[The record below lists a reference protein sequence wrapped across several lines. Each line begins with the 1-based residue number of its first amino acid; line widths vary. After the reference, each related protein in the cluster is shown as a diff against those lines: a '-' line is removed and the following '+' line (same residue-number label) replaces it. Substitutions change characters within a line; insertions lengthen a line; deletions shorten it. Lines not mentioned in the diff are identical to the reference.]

1 MDATTLLL
9 ATGQLLLAITIGYI
23 AWVVR
28 REAKRSSL
36 VALVTVLNELY
47 ERNRKSLSA
56 VYTLMTSTD
65 FKEGDEQ
72 LRADV
77 IDSGDRLRAIQAAI
91 TEALLY
97 TLHQCDSEWGF
108 AGRLHEAFRSQL
120 GSGLDKDWAKVAR
133 YPTPS

>member
-9 ATGQLLLAITIGYI
+9 AAGQLLLAVAIGYI
-23 AWVVR
+23 ACVVR

-47 ERNRKSLSA
+47 ERNRKALA
-56 VYTLMTSTD
+56 TVYTLMSSAD
-65 FKEGDEQ
+65 FKHGDDQ
-72 LRADV
+72 LRAGV

-120 GSGLDKDWAKVAR
+120 RPGVEKDWEKLVR
-133 YPTPS
+133 YSTPS

>member
-1 MDATTLLL
+1 MNAATFLL
-9 ATGQLLLAITIGYI
+9 ATGQLLLAVAIGYI

-47 ERNRKSLSA
+47 ERNRKSLAA
-56 VYTLMTSTD
+56 VYALMSSAD
-65 FKEGDEQ
+65 FKQGDEQ
-72 LRADV
+72 VRAGV
-77 IDSGDRLRAIQAAI
+77 VDSGDRLRAIQAAI

-97 TLHQCDSEWGF
+97 TLHQCDAEWGF

-120 GSGLDKDWAKVAR
+120 GSGLDKDWERVAR
-133 YPTPS
+133 FSMPS

>member
-9 ATGQLLLAITIGYI
+9 AAGQLLLAVAIGYI

-36 VALVTVLNELY
+36 VALVTVLNQLY
-47 ERNRKSLSA
+47 ERHSKSLAA
-56 VYTLMTSTD
+56 VHALMSSSD
-65 FKEGDEQ
+65 FQRGDEH
-72 LRADV
+72 LRAGI
-77 IDSGDRLRAIQAAI
+77 IDSGKHLRAIQAAI

-108 AGRLHEAFRSQL
+108 TGRLHEAFRSQL
-120 GSGLDKDWAKVAR
+120 GPGLARDWEKAAR